1 MTKANVF
8 FKFEKEDKKFFDCIV
23 EIDEIFNLSYKGT
36 KNNTSRT
43 EDKVEQNV
51 TLGHF
56 RYE

>member
-1 MTKANVF
+1 MYI

-23 EIDEIFNLSYKGT
+23 ERDEIFNLSYKGT